1 MTAFFIKFS
10 AKMLEK
16 QLKVKNLRKWDTMF
30 DGPLLQKGRFKEH
43 QFSLKQMSATHFIC
57 IIKWH
62 IAMIFLFNE
71 KKQWKLVS
79 VQIFKNI

>member
-1 MTAFFIKFS
+1 
-10 AKMLEK
+10 
-16 QLKVKNLRKWDTMF
+16 MF
-30 DGPLLQKGRFKEH
+30 DGPLLQKDRFKEH

-71 KKQWKLVS
+71 KKQ
-79 VQIFKNI
+79 